1 MLNSIYAGLGVPP
14 TLTGMAGQSGGFT
27 YNFIS
32 LKTLVE
38 RLQYGRELLIKF
50 WQKEIEEVRRA
61 MGFRKPAH
69 LHFDQMSLAD
79 DATEKNL
86 LLQLA
91 DRDIISH
98 ETILERFKEIPDVE
112 KIRIKREV
120 KERTKNETPNKA
132 GPYHNPQQEHE
143 LEKIGLQSGKVT
155 PQDVGLETSVPD
167 DILMPKPEPKAPSGG
182 PPNEKKKKK
191 EDKNGRPKFST
202 DTKPRKKRNE
212 TPKSKP
218 GLADLI
224 VWAQD
229 SFSVISDTV
238 TEAFLKMNGKKN
250 LRQITKSESFDLE
263 KIKLDILTSVEPM
276 EEVTQDVI
284 LSSLSK
290 GGLSPA
296 GFTDLLSEKDIDI
309 TSMTIDCYRQ
319 KAIST
324 YVEFLCK

>member
-1 MLNSIYAGLGVPP
+1 MPP

-27 YNFIS
+27 NNFIS

-50 WQKEIEEVRRA
+50 WQQEIELVRRA
-61 MGFRKPAH
+61 MGFRRPAYI
-69 LHFDQMSLAD
+69 HFDQMSLAD

-98 ETILERFKEIPDVE
+98 ETILERFKEIPSVE
-112 KIRIKREV
+112 KIRLKREFKDRD
-120 KERTKNETPNKA
+120 KEDAPNKA
-132 GPYHNPQQEHE
+132 GPYHNPQKEHE

-167 DILMPKPEPKAPSGG
+167 DILMPKPEPKAPIGG
-182 PPNEKKKKK
+182 PPSEKKKKK

-202 DTKPRKKRNE
+202 DTKPRKQREEK
-212 TPKSKP
+212 PKSKP

-224 VWAQD
+224 VWSQESFD
-229 SFSVISDTV
+229 SISSVV
-238 TEAFLKMNGKKN
+238 TDAFLKMNNKKN

-263 KIKLDILTSVEPM
+263 RIKLDVLTSIEPM
-276 EEVTQDVI
+276 QDVNEQLI
-284 LSSLSK
+284 VNTLSSGKRCSAEFIDK
-290 GGLSPA
+290 
-296 GFTDLLSEKDIDI
+296 LLDEGVDI
-309 TSMTIDCYRQ
+309 TSMSISAYRK
-319 KAIST
+319 KAVSS